1 MNPHKIFRIVA
12 GLLIVA
18 TSGLGQ
24 ESRQETI
31 RGTVRDPQGKLV
43 DGAELALYRE
53 GSASQLARTR
63 SVQGAFTFEGSTPG
77 RYLIEVTAAG
87 FRTASVTAGD
97 GRAVEVTLDIAG
109 VDQRVFV
116 TAEGTAQTID
126 QVSKAASIIGS
137 EEIEQRDEYSLS
149 ETLRDTPGLLVR
161 NLGGP
166 GQSTTVRMRGLRA
179 DATAVLIDGLR
190 FRDSATTQA
199 DSSSFISALNVI
211 QVDRVEVL
219 RGSGSSLYGTNA
231 VGGTVNV
238 VSDAGGGPLHGGIQM
253 EGGSLGLL
261 RGRATMAGGLW
272 QDRLAFS
279 AGLLHLNVMSGVDGD
294 DRARSSGVQSFAR
307 YALTPKFSLMGRLLL
322 SDDFVQPNLS
332 PTATGLPAGNIPAT
346 TIVDAIA
353 LPQDQLRRSEAGLP
367 IVPGNA
373 TFIPSRNDPDN
384 RRASRFWSGALI
396 ARHAFSPIAD
406 WQVSYQRVHTDRTF
420 QNGPAGAGTQ
430 PRVSNISRFRGDIET
445 VDSRLNWRPKAWYS
459 LSGGY
464 EFEDEDYFNLDNN
477 RLPAPGTVS
486 TRTITGQK
494 SHAAY
499 FANQISTLSQRLQIS
514 MSGRMQAF
522 RLGDPTFVYEGAADP
537 YSALATTAPPRAL
550 TGDVALSYFVP
561 ESGTKL
567 RTHVGNSYRA
577 PGLYE
582 RYGSGFFYNAT
593 TNAVSFTPYGDPR
606 LAPDRYNSVDAGV
619 DQYLFH
625 DRLRLSGTW
634 FYTRIVQLTQFDSAG
649 NAIRP
654 GFDPFGRTS
663 GYFNGAGGISRGMEF
678 TAEAR
683 PLRGTFFRGSYS
695 YVNADTD
702 QDSAVR
708 GFFGALSVP
717 PHTVNAMM
725 NQRVSRR
732 GSVTVDLYH
741 SSDYYNS
748 LSAGGRARA
757 YHYSGATK
765 TDVVFDWE
773 IRSGE
778 KQTWKWY
785 AKVDNVLNQ
794 RYYENGFRAP
804 RATLITGLRAQF
816 R

>member
-1 MNPHKIFRIVA
+1 MNPNQFFNLAA
-12 GLLIVA
+12 GLCMA
-18 TSGLGQ
+18 AAFGLAQ
-24 ESRQETI
+24 ESIQ
-31 RGTVRDPQGKLV
+31 GTVRDSQGRAV
-43 DGAELALYRE
+43 DGAGLVLYRE
-53 GSASQLARTR
+53 GSASQVARTQ
-63 SVQGAFTFEGSTPG
+63 SAQGAFTFAGAGGG
-77 RYLIEVTAAG
+77 RYLIEVTAPG
-87 FRTASVTAGD
+87 FRTASVPVVSGPA
-97 GRAVEVTLDIAG
+97 AVEVTLDVAG
-109 VDQRVFV
+109 VDQRILV
-116 TAEGTAQTID
+116 TAEGAAQTID
-126 QVSKAASIIGS
+126 QVSKAASIIGA
-137 EEIEQRDEYSLS
+137 EEIAQRNEYSLS

-238 VSDAGGGPLHGGIQM
+238 VSDTGGGPLHGGVQM

-261 RGRATMAGGLW
+261 RGRATLAGGLW

-279 AGLLHLNVMSGVDGD
+279 VGLLHLNVTSGVDGD

-307 YALTPKFSLMGRLLL
+307 YALTRKFSLAGRMLA

-332 PTATGLPAGNIPAT
+332 PTATGLPAANIPAT

-353 LPQDQLRRSEAGLP
+353 LPRDQVQRSEAGLP
-367 IVPGNA
+367 ITAGNA
-373 TFIPSRNDPDN
+373 TFIPNRNDPDN
-384 RRASRFWSGALI
+384 RRASRFWTGALI
-396 ARHAFSPIAD
+396 ARHAFSPLAD
-406 WQVSYQRVHTDRTF
+406 GQVSYQRVHTDRTF

-430 PRVSNISRFRGDIET
+430 PRVSNISRFRGDIDT
-445 VDSRLNWRPKAWYS
+445 VDSRVNWRPRSWYS
-459 LSGGY
+459 LTGGY
-464 EFEDEDYFNLDNN
+464 EFEREGYFNLDNN
-477 RLPAPGTVS
+477 NLPAPGTVS
-486 TRTITGQK
+486 TRTLADQK
-494 SHAAY
+494 SHAGY
-499 FANQISTLSQRLQIS
+499 FANQISTLGQRLQIS
-514 MSGRMQAF
+514 LSGRVQAF
-522 RLGDPTFVYEGAADP
+522 RVGNPEFVYEGAADP
-537 YSALATTAPPRAL
+537 YSGIAKVAPPRAL
-550 TGDVALSYFVP
+550 TGDFALSYFMP
-561 ESGTKL
+561 ETGTKL
-567 RTHVGNSYRA
+567 RAHAGNSYRA

-582 RYGSGFFYNAT
+582 RYGSGFFYNAAS
-593 TNAVSFTPYGDPR
+593 NAVSFTPYGDPR
-606 LAPDRYNSVDAGV
+606 LASDRYNSVDGGV
-619 DQYLFH
+619 DQYLLR

-649 NAIRP
+649 SAVRP

-683 PLRGTFFRGSYS
+683 PVRGTFFRGSYS

-702 QDSAVR
+702 QDTAVR

-717 PHTVNAMM
+717 AHTVNAMM
-725 NQRVSRR
+725 NQQVTRR
-732 GSVTVDLYH
+732 GSVTVDLYR

-757 YHYSGATK
+757 YRYAGATK
-765 TDVVFDWE
+765 LDVVFDWE
-773 IRSGE
+773 IRGGE
-778 KQTWKWY
+778 KHTVKWY
-785 AKVDNVLNQ
+785 AKVDNMLH
-794 RYYENGFRAP
+794 REYYDNGFRAP
-804 RATLITGLRAQF
+804 GATFLTGLRAQF